1 MNKKGFLLVEILMG
15 LLLLGIIAIT
25 CMPIL
30 NIGIDNI
37 RMTKDK
43 MDMLLI
49 AESIIEQIKAFD
61 YSWTDDEY
69 VLDMNL
75 QMLID
80 MLSNSDTIVIRL
92 PLDNNNQEFDYY
104 CTLYKKNSS
113 DNLWELNVEIA
124 PIKECRRIKNIN
136 LKTIISA
143 PKRGEV

>member
-15 LLLLGIIAIT
+15 LFLLGIIAIT
-25 CMPIL
+25 CLPIL

-80 MLSNSDTIVIRL
+80 MFNDSDTIVIRL
-92 PLDNNNQEFDYY
+92 PLGNNNQEFDYY
-104 CTLYKKNSS
+104 CTIYKENNS
-113 DNLWELNVEIA
+113 DDLWELNVEVV
-124 PIKECRRIKNIN
+124 PIKESKRIKNVNI
-136 LKTIISA
+136 KTFVSI
-143 PKRGEV
+143 PKKDEV